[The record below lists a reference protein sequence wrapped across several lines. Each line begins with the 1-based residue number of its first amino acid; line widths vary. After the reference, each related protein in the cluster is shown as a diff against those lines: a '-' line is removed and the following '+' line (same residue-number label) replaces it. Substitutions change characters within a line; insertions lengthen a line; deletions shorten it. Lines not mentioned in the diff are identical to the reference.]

1 MRTTALQA
9 LQEEAAAGHT
19 HTFTSGNVSEDDAAD
34 DGQWETDM
42 AGAEGADPGI
52 ADAGD
57 PDFGTDF
64 GSPAQQ
70 DSQSEQQQPQPATW
84 VPPRAPEVSEHL
96 GLNGFFADVE
106 QQVRPPKEELDK
118 RLPGRDGSLLVKGSP
133 LTIAKALEAG
143 KSVEE
148 IQSTAMES
156 SHLADSVQAWTVRQV
171 PGYDDR
177 DSRNP
182 EPMHN
187 TGNEVSA
194 VTVMAMGGT
203 AAIYSVARL
212 KEVTDWETDHNSDGR
227 SSRWLRQLRPYSTGC
242 KDIPNLDWTA
252 TPQAL
257 STAKQR
263 CEDMRIYDDVV
274 FVPPGIRTVE
284 FEKVLGSAGKVKTWE
299 YLLMAG
305 PYGKYLLEDNRLLS
319 S

>member
-1 MRTTALQA
+1 MSTNKPGPEYRTAAASAPTEKTTAFMLQA
-9 LQEEAAAGHT
+9 AREADQACAAGIKRKHKA
-19 HTFTSGNVSEDDAAD
+19 HPLHQNGVHVS
-34 DGQWETDM
+34 
-42 AGAEGADPGI
+42 
-52 ADAGD
+52 
-57 PDFGTDF
+57 
-64 GSPAQQ
+64 
-70 DSQSEQQQPQPATW
+70 
-84 VPPRAPEVSEHL
+84 H
-96 GLNGFFADVE
+96 
-106 QQVRPPKEELDK
+106 
-118 RLPGRDGSLLVKGSP
+118 
-133 LTIAKALEAG
+133 
-143 KSVEE
+143 
-148 IQSTAMES
+148 AM
-156 SHLADSVQAWTVRQV
+156 QKV

>member
-1 MRTTALQA
+1 MTLPVQGLFFIVPPHGFRKG
-9 LQEEAAAGHT
+9 E
-19 HTFTSGNVSEDDAAD
+19 AD
-34 DGQWETDM
+34 DFQPYLDI
-42 AGAEGADPGI
+42 I
-52 ADAGD
+52 ADQLRSAYWDGIGEVVD
-57 PDFGTDF
+57 GSWKYK
-64 GSPAQQ
+64 SPA
-70 DSQSEQQQPQPATW
+70 E
-84 VPPRAPEVSEHL
+84 RAAMPEVV
-96 GLNGFFADVE
+96 N
-106 QQVRPPKEELDK
+106 PK
-118 RLPGRDGSLLVKGSP
+118 VK
-133 LTIAKALEAG
+133 
-143 KSVEE
+143 
-148 IQSTAMES
+148 
-156 SHLADSVQAWTVRQV
+156 V

-194 VTVMAMGGT
+194 VTVMALGGT

-212 KEVTDWETDHNSDGR
+212 KEVTDWETDHNSDGQ

-274 FVPPGIRTVE
+274 CVPPGIRTVE
-284 FEKVLGSAGKVKTWE
+284 FEKALGSAGKVKTWE

-305 PYGKYLLEDNRLLS
+305 PYGKYLLEDCFHPEVQVVVFE
-319 S
+319 